1 LSQQQL
7 ENTKDTLESA
17 KEKLEQ
23 FEQTENQAALDGLT
37 KHDLTGAILQ
47 AGVQSYYAVND
58 TQDIIAQKQAG
69 VVQYPFL
76 TYGTFS
82 TNLTPEYRYGLPLAV
97 KMGGVVMDIDK
108 ILHTKVEINNDRE
121 KLTAYNLSRGPS
133 YSLNENLVPEQLFD
147 NPDTPEKEA
156 DGISATKALSLAAQQ
171 GQTIYTVTKA
181 NYAEVLLKLNH
192 SDVVM
197 TDIRNGINAG
207 KTVTVHDT
215 QITLNGWKGTGYTIL
230 DPQSGAGAYMI
241 GGGLDGGFTNFF
253 GENQNII
260 TFFLGLGAL
269 ATLALPIL
277 FIPILL
283 ITIFSAFMITMYNNL
298 ALMEAGCEELTGL
311 NWVVNILAVSA
322 GVLFGSSIVS
332 TIWSAIFGWV
342 YIVSLK

>member
-1 LSQQQL
+1 
-7 ENTKDTLESA
+7 
-17 KEKLEQ
+17 
-23 FEQTENQAALDGLT
+23 
-37 KHDLTGAILQ
+37 
-47 AGVQSYYAVND
+47 
-58 TQDIIAQKQAG
+58 
-69 VVQYPFL
+69 
-76 TYGTFS
+76 
-82 TNLTPEYRYGLPLAV
+82 
-97 KMGGVVMDIDK
+97 M
-108 ILHTKVEINNDRE
+108 TKVVKIWGDYR
-121 KLTAYNLSRGPS
+121 PS
-133 YSLNENLVPEQLFD
+133 YSLNENLVPEQLFN

-269 ATLALPIL
+269 ATLA
-277 FIPILL
+277 
-283 ITIFSAFMITMYNNL
+283 
-298 ALMEAGCEELTGL
+298 
-311 NWVVNILAVSA
+311 VSA

-332 TIWSAIFGWV
+332 TI
-342 YIVSLK
+342 